1 MRDASAITRCPC
13 VPARVRPASK
23 AASRAAGT
31 PGELL
36 AVGLASCFLGA
47 TGGVTGAERAATAV
61 LVASER
67 AIFFADSTVAATGCF
82 RINL

>member
-1 MRDASAITRCPC
+1 M
-13 VPARVRPASK
+13 PARVRPAFK
-23 AASRAAGT
+23 AASRAASLEIVVTTAT
-31 PGELL
+31 PGERL
-36 AVGLASCFLGA
+36 AVGLAACILGA

-67 AIFFADSTVAATGCF
+67 AIFVADSTVAATGCF